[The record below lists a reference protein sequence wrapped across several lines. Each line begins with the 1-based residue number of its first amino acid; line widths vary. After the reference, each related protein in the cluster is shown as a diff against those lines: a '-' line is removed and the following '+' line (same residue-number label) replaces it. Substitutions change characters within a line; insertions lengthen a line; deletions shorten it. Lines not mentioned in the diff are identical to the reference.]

1 MNDKLLPIGSVVLL
15 KEAKKRL
22 MIIGYYPTIISEEGN
37 TTTYDYS
44 GCLFPEGII
53 DSENVLLFNR
63 TDIDQ
68 IYYYGL
74 MDGEQNEFMTSLDEI
89 VKSEITNNNIMPK
102 VEVNQQQNSPI
113 N

>member
-53 DSENVLLFNR
+53 DSESGKTVYTCTICGR
-63 TDIDQ
+63 EK
-68 IYYYGL
+68 
-74 MDGEQNEFMTSLDEI
+74 EQATGIII
-89 VKSEITNNNIMPK
+89 VISGGSAECRGKE
-102 VEVNQQQNSPI
+102 
-113 N
+113 